1 MKIFSAERVATAAA
15 RNGFPHSSEPEIA
28 FLGRSN
34 VGKSSLLNRL
44 VQRKKLA
51 YTSRTPGKTRL
62 LHWYRVERS
71 GGAVML
77 VDLPG
82 YGYAKVSRKERRRW
96 KALVESYLES
106 REGLRVA
113 VLLQD
118 LRREISEDETLLLEW
133 LAERELPAVLALTKV
148 DKLKPMR
155 RAERVRLLTGASG
168 LPKDRVIATSAEK
181 GLGMSELWR
190 AIDRCLGVKSKGLGT
205 KAKEPESAS
214 ASTARRSRAK
224 STK

>member
-1 MKIFSAERVATAAA
+1 MKILTAEWVATAAA
-15 RNGFPHSSEPEIA
+15 RSGFPDPREPEVA

-44 VQRKKLA
+44 VQRKRLA
-51 YTSRTPGKTRL
+51 LTSRTPGKTRL
-62 LHWYRVERS
+62 VHWSRVERP
-71 GGAVML
+71 GRAVML

-82 YGYAKVSRKERRRW
+82 YGYAKVSRSERRRW
-96 KALVESYLES
+96 KILVESYLED

-155 RAERVRLLTGASG
+155 CAERVRALTGASG
-168 LPKDRVIATSAEK
+168 LPKDRVIPTSAER
-181 GLGMSELWR
+181 GLGIAELWR
-190 AIDRCLGVKSKGLGT
+190 AIDRCLG
-205 KAKEPESAS
+205 P
-214 ASTARRSRAK
+214 
-224 STK
+224 

>member
-1 MKIFSAERVATAAA
+1 MKILAAEWVATAAE
-15 RNGFPHSSEPEIA
+15 RSGFPDPQEPEVA

-51 YTSRTPGKTRL
+51 RTSRTPGKTRL
-62 LHWYRVERS
+62 VHWYRVERP

-82 YGYAKVSRKERRRW
+82 YGYAKVSRSERRRW
-96 KALVESYLES
+96 KLLVESYLED

-118 LRREISEDETLLLEW
+118 LRRDISEDETLLLEW
-133 LAERELPAVLALTKV
+133 LAERGLPAVLALTKV

-155 RAERVRLLTGASG
+155 RTERVRVLTVASG
-168 LPKDRVIATSAEK
+168 LAKDQVIPTSAEK
-181 GLGMSELWR
+181 GLGVAELWR
-190 AIDRCLGVKSKGLGT
+190 AIDRCLGGNSSLRGAGG
-205 KAKEPESAS
+205 PSP
-214 ASTARRSRAK
+214 
-224 STK
+224 